1 MGGLTVFLA
10 VGPFFMPG
18 DHEKRGGDSIVT
30 VLIGQEIY
38 TKSFWLKKMGL
49 VYEERFP
56 SLNRECLEAL
66 KTPLGLF
73 GKRTVVVEA
82 QSLSKGFKELPW
94 AMEKAQ
100 NDLVLVL
107 TEYGS
112 TKEAKKLQGLLE
124 RAAKVK
130 ECHQL
135 TPQQFKTF
143 VFRSLKA
150 LGEEKGAADG
160 CAHELRITEK
170 AYAAFAE
177 RTGYLR
183 RPERGASTSL
193 YPVIGYLRSLA
204 FLDTDDIEERHV
216 TAVVPL
222 DTEGGT
228 REMVRALFTGNTSG
242 FMEAASK
249 QKGQEVQALS
259 YLMAPFEKM
268 AAARA
273 AGARNAH
280 EAGMRDWE
288 WNQALF
294 NLPEKELYA
303 ACALLK
309 ETHDGIKGGYVS
321 PDAGF
326 TVAMGKLAYSFRK
339 GGAALL

>member
-1 MGGLTVFLA
+1 M
-10 VGPFFMPG
+10 
-18 DHEKRGGDSIVT
+18 
-30 VLIGQEIY
+30 IGQEIY
-38 TKSFWLKKMGL
+38 TKNFWLAKMGL
-49 VYEERFP
+49 RGQERFP
-56 SLNRECLEAL
+56 SLNRDALEAL
-66 KTPLGLF
+66 ETPPGLF
-73 GKRTVVVEA
+73 GNRTVVVEA
-82 QSLSKGFKELPW
+82 QSLSKGFKELPRV
-94 AMEKAQ
+94 METPW
-100 NDLVLVL
+100 NDLALVL

-112 TKEAKKLQGLLE
+112 TKEAKKLQGFLE
-124 RAAKVK
+124 KAAVVK
-130 ECHQL
+130 DCHQL

-143 VFRSLKA
+143 VFRSLKT
-150 LGEEKGAADG
+150 LGKEKSAVDG

-216 TAVVPL
+216 TAIVPL

-228 REMVRALFTGNTSG
+228 REMVKALLAGNASG

-249 QKGQEVQALS
+249 QKGQELQALS
-259 YLMAPFEKM
+259 YLMSPFEKM
-268 AAARA
+268 AAAKA

-303 ACALLK
+303 ACTLLK

-321 PDAGF
+321 PDTGF
-326 TVAMGKLAYSFRK
+326 TVAMGKLAKIF
-339 GGAALL
+339 

>member
-1 MGGLTVFLA
+1 MT
-10 VGPFFMPG
+10 VGPFFCARMTTK
-18 DHEKRGGDSIVT
+18 KRGGDFIVT
-30 VLIGQEIY
+30 VLVGQEIY
-38 TKSFWLKKMGL
+38 TKNFWLAKMGL
-49 VYEERFP
+49 RGQERFP
-56 SLNRECLEAL
+56 SLNRDALEAL
-66 KTPLGLF
+66 ETPPGLF
-73 GKRTVVVEA
+73 GNRTVVVEA
-82 QSLSKGFKELPW
+82 QSLSKGFKELPR
-94 AMEKAQ
+94 AMETPW
-100 NDLVLVL
+100 NDLALVL

-124 RAAKVK
+124 KSAEVK

-143 VFRSLKA
+143 VVRGLKA
-150 LGEEKGAADG
+150 LGKEKSAVDG
-160 CAHELRITEK
+160 RAHELRITEK

-216 TAVVPL
+216 TAIVPL

-228 REMVRALFTGNTSG
+228 REMVKALLAGNASG

-259 YLMAPFEKM
+259 YLMSPFEKM
-268 AAARA
+268 AAAKA

-303 ACALLK
+303 ACTLLK

-321 PDAGF
+321 PDTGF
-326 TVAMGKLAYSFRK
+326 TVAMGKLAKIF
-339 GGAALL
+339 

>member
-1 MGGLTVFLA
+1 MV
-10 VGPFFMPG
+10 
-18 DHEKRGGDSIVT
+18 
-30 VLIGQEIY
+30 GQEIY
-38 TKSFWLKKMGL
+38 TKNFWLAKMGL
-49 VYEERFP
+49 RGQERFP
-56 SLNRECLEAL
+56 SLNRDALEAL
-66 KTPLGLF
+66 ETPPGLF
-73 GKRTVVVEA
+73 GNRTVVVEA
-82 QSLSKGFKELPW
+82 QSLSKGFKELPR
-94 AMEKAQ
+94 AMETPW
-100 NDLVLVL
+100 NDLALVL

-112 TKEAKKLQGLLE
+112 TKEAKKLQGFLE
-124 RAAKVK
+124 KAAVVK
-130 ECHQL
+130 DCHQL

-143 VFRSLKA
+143 VFRSLKT
-150 LGEEKGAADG
+150 LGKEKSAVDG

-216 TAVVPL
+216 TAIVPL

-228 REMVRALFTGNTSG
+228 REMVKALLAGNASG

-259 YLMAPFEKM
+259 YLMSPFEKM
-268 AAARA
+268 AAAKA

-303 ACALLK
+303 ACTLLK

-321 PDAGF
+321 PDTGF
-326 TVAMGKLAYSFRK
+326 TVAMGKLAKIF
-339 GGAALL
+339 

>member
-1 MGGLTVFLA
+1 MT
-10 VGPFFMPG
+10 VGPFFCARMTTK
-18 DHEKRGGDSIVT
+18 KRGGDFIVT
-30 VLIGQEIY
+30 VLVGQEIY
-38 TKSFWLKKMGL
+38 TKNFWLAKMGL
-49 VYEERFP
+49 RGQERFP
-56 SLNRECLEAL
+56 SLNRDALEAL
-66 KTPLGLF
+66 ETPPGLF
-73 GKRTVVVEA
+73 GNRTVVVEA
-82 QSLSKGFKELPW
+82 QSLSKGFKELPR
-94 AMEKAQ
+94 AMETPW
-100 NDLVLVL
+100 NDLALVL

-124 RAAKVK
+124 KSAEVK

-143 VFRSLKA
+143 VVRGLKA
-150 LGEEKGAADG
+150 LGKEKSAVDG

-216 TAVVPL
+216 TAIVPL

-228 REMVRALFTGNTSG
+228 REMVRVLLAGKKAE
-242 FMEAASK
+242 FMAIAAE
-249 QKGQEVQALS
+249 QAGQEVQALS

-273 AGARNAH
+273 SGAGNAR
-280 EAGMRDWE
+280 EAGMKDWE
-288 WNQALF
+288 WNPVLF
-294 NLPEKELYA
+294 KLPKEELYA
-303 ACALLK
+303 ACRLLK
-309 ETHDGIKGGYVS
+309 ETNDGIKEGKVS
-321 PDAGF
+321 PTAGF
-326 TVAMGKLAYSFRK
+326 IVAMGKLA
-339 GGAALL
+339 GIV